1 MGRDTVFSEDLVI
14 DEEAFTKAI
23 LDFAELGKQMQ
34 KLRQDLEDMMDTLKQ
49 GFDTPAGAKF
59 IKSCE
64 TNLFQPI
71 DAQKKVLE
79 HISTTLQESKQA
91 YASIFRE
98 YEQLQTTIKNL

>member
-34 KLRQDLEDMMDTLKQ
+34 KLREDLEDMMNTLRK
-49 GFDTPAGAKF
+49 GFDTPAGTKF

-64 TNLFQPI
+64 KKLFQPI
-71 DAQKKVLE
+71 DDQKKVLE
-79 HISTTLQESKQA
+79 HITTTLQESKQA
-91 YASIFRE
+91 YVSVFRE